1 MDWRD
6 YVVRVQDQPGIMP
19 LIGCILASKHNSK
32 ILICFDYLVMRCDV
46 HVTLHAINRAVLDFS
61 IKKSAFCDD
70 NGRWV
75 FNVLG
80 LAVAGRTDG
89 QTALLTSL
97 VHGGSFS
104 IGRKSGI
111 FKLAIWRACDRFWYW
126 WGESNEQH
134 SCNDYAAH
142 CNYYLMAAVNEA
154 MNYIRCKENVK
165 FSWSNFMCIQSTV
178 LQARWGPSFDEQIS
192 QRCSC
197 FQQFWWKFG
206 RQYFTYNVEI
216 LLK

>member
-89 QTALLTSL
+89 QTALLISL

-104 IGRKSGI
+104 IARKSGI

-126 WGESNEQH
+126 WGEFKIEWATFLQWLCS
-134 SCNDYAAH
+134 A
-142 CNYYLMAAVNEA
+142 YYLMAAVNEA

-178 LQARWGPSFDEQIS
+178 LQTRWGPSFDEQIS

-197 FQQFWWKFG
+197 FQQF
-206 RQYFTYNVEI
+206 
-216 LLK
+216 

>member
-1 MDWRD
+1 MAAHNGNDDYRVRNYPCTEAIMDWRD

-46 HVTLHAINRAVLDFS
+46 HVTLHAINRVVLDFS

-80 LAVAGRTDG
+80 LAIAGRTDG

-111 FKLAIWRACDRFWYW
+111 FKLAIWRACDRFWY
-126 WGESNEQH
+126 
-134 SCNDYAAH
+134 
-142 CNYYLMAAVNEA
+142 
-154 MNYIRCKENVK
+154 
-165 FSWSNFMCIQSTV
+165 
-178 LQARWGPSFDEQIS
+178 
-192 QRCSC
+192 
-197 FQQFWWKFG
+197 
-206 RQYFTYNVEI
+206 
-216 LLK
+216 